1 MSASSADLK
10 AQGNVLFIAKN
21 FAEAEK
27 KYTGAIEAST
37 ETADPKGLAVLYANR
52 SACRLSLK
60 RFVYRQMRC
69 ATRPIYPVHRYM
81 DADADATKVSDI

>member
-1 MSASSADLK
+1 MSASSANLK

-27 KYTGAIEAST
+27 KYTGAIEASNET

-60 RFVYRQMRC
+60 RSVNRQMRDE
-69 ATRPIYPVHRYM
+69 ASFYRL
-81 DADADATKVSDI
+81 